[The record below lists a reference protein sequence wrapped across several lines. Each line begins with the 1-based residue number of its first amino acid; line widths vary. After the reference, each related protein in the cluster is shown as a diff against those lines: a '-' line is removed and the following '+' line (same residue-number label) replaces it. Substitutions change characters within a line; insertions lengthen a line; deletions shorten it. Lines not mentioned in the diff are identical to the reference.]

1 METWWNHHHL
11 ALFYFVARHGGISA
25 AVRHIP
31 YSIQQPALSGQ
42 MRELERSLGC
52 TLFTRHPQPFALT
65 PAGNRIYSILASYH
79 DGLMR
84 TMDELARGPCVRLGA
99 PHFIVTRY
107 LPAILATL
115 RRREPALRVD
125 CVTLPNPQL
134 VEALT
139 NGQLDLALMVTDAEP
154 PGLRCQRL
162 LRLPLALYLPKTLS
176 LPRNRLPVDQ
186 PLVCPLGNAGVCR
199 QFDAGLKASG
209 LTWRPHCTVDAV
221 SVVPTYVAAGHG
233 VGLGLAFA
241 PLVPDA
247 AVTMRPLPR
256 FSPVHLLAVCARD
269 AGPAVKTVVAE
280 LQRHAEE
287 EG

>member
-65 PAGNRIYSILASYH
+65 AEGARIYNRFAAYY
-79 DGLMR
+79 DTVMR
-84 TMDELARGPCVRLGA
+84 ELDEVARGPCVRLGA

-139 NGQLDLALMVTDAEP
+139 NGQLDLALMVTDAPP

-162 LRLPLALYLPKTLS
+162 LRLPLALYLPKNQV
-176 LPRNRLPVDQ
+176 LPRAGLPVDQ

-209 LTWRPHCTVDAV
+209 LTWRPQCTVDSV

-241 PLVPDA
+241 PLVPDK
-247 AVTMRPLPR
+247 AVRMHPLRR
-256 FSPVHLLAVCARD
+256 FEPVHLLALCARES
-269 AGPAVKTVVAE
+269 GPAVTRVLDE
-280 LQRHAEE
+280 IQRHAGER
-287 EG
+287 